1 MYTFTPEETKV
12 VFLICSEDRLNLGQ
26 KQTVSKLLGPET
38 MVMRSISNHH
48 FYMLVLVILVV
59 RSHIAADDHAREIVN
74 VHCFSKCVSGAQMS
88 ELVGMKDL
96 QTEAYATV
104 YVEIY
109 SSFGED
115 FGRPPGE

>member
-1 MYTFTPEETKV
+1 
-12 VFLICSEDRLNLGQ
+12 
-26 KQTVSKLLGPET
+26 
-38 MVMRSISNHH
+38 MRSISNHH

-88 ELVGMKDL
+88 ELVGMKHL

-104 YVEIY
+104 YVERY